1 MAWEFEWLY
10 ALQDIHNPILDKIMV
25 VVSTIGN
32 AGIFWILVGL
42 LLLIPKRYRKG
53 GLQMLMAMALAFIVG
68 NLILKNVIARERPCW
83 IDPSVALLV
92 ASPSDYSFPS
102 GHSMNGF
109 AGAVSLLCIDRRL
122 GIPAVVLAAVIAFS
136 RLYLFVHFPTDV
148 LVGTA
153 IGIGAA
159 LLVNYLCW
167 KKGLKR
173 ELWAL

>member
-32 AGIFWILVGL
+32 AGILWILVGL

-159 LLVNYLCW
+159 LLVNFICW